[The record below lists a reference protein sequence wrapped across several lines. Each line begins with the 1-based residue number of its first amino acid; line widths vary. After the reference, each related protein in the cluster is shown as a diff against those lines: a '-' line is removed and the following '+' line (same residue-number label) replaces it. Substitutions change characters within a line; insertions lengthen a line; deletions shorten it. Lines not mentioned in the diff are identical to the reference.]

1 MKTALSQL
9 GQRTAPPSISWLM
22 QLALSRPKMVSLAA
36 GFTDNAS
43 LPVSEVREALTEILS
58 TDETGQAALQYGT
71 TPGDPE
77 LRKLTASHLL
87 ALDTDAIKNYK
98 VPAGGTK
105 PVLPNKKSALYSPDS
120 VLITNGSQQLLYM
133 INEALFDAGDIVI
146 VEDPTYFVYLGI
158 AQSRGLKCRGVKLLE
173 DGLDLQDLERIL
185 EDLKEKGELPRLK
198 ALYLVTYFQNPSSV
212 TTSYEKKCQ
221 ALQLLKKY
229 EKLAG
234 HPIYLLEDAA
244 YRELRFS
251 GAEVPTALTSP
262 VNAERVIFAG
272 TYSKPFSTGVRVG
285 FGVLPEPLLTIVTR
299 IKGNHDFGSANIL
312 QQILKRSMVS
322 CRYKGHLQNLR
333 KRYEQKAETML
344 KALQKHFPK
353 EVTWIEP
360 KGGLYFWVKV
370 PAHIA
375 TGPKSRLFKTALE
388 NDVLYVPGELCYAD
402 DASRRKS
409 TNEMRLSFGGASLKN
424 IELGIARLGK
434 VLHSQMKKK

>member
-22 QLALSRPKMVSLAA
+22 ELALSRPKMVSLAA
-36 GFTDNAS
+36 GFTDNES
-43 LPVSEVREALTEILS
+43 LPVSEVREALAEILA
-58 TDETGQAALQYGT
+58 TEAIGQAALQYGT
-71 TPGDPE
+71 TSGDPE
-77 LRKLTASHLL
+77 LRKLTAAHLL
-87 ALDTDAIKNYK
+87 ALDTEAVKAYK
-98 VPAGGTK
+98 VPAGGAK
-105 PVLPNKKSALYSPDS
+105 PAAFKKNSPFYAPES

-133 INEALFDAGDIVI
+133 INEALFDTGDIVI

-173 DGLDLQDLERIL
+173 DGIDLQDLERIL
-185 EDLKEKGELPRLK
+185 EDLKAKGELPRLK

-212 TTSYEKKCQ
+212 TTSYEKKCA
-221 ALQLLKKY
+221 ALKMLKKY
-229 EKLAG
+229 EKHAG

-251 GAEVPTALTSP
+251 GSEVPTALTAP
-262 VNAERVIFAG
+262 ENAERVIFAG

-312 QQILKRSMVS
+312 QQILKRSMLS
-322 CRYKGHLQNLR
+322 CRYKGHLQTLR
-333 KRYEQKAETML
+333 KRYEQKAEVML
-344 KALQKHFPK
+344 KALQQHFPK
-353 EVTWIEP
+353 EVTWIQP

-370 PAHIA
+370 PSYIA
-375 TGPKSRLFKTALE
+375 TGPKSRLFKTAIE

-402 DASRRKS
+402 DSTRRKS

-434 VLHSQMKKK
+434 VLQSQMKKK